1 MSKVIP
7 VRDAVGL
14 VRDGSTVVIGGSGA
28 GHALPQRFIDEL
40 AAVYAE
46 EGRPR
51 DLTTVRVVGI
61 GDFADRGFSQLGLPG
76 LMRRTIGSNIGNEPR
91 LGALVEANEL
101 ESYSFPQGVLSQ
113 LMREIAAG
121 RPGLVTQVGL
131 GTYVDP
137 RQTGG
142 KQNARTT
149 EDLVEVVTLRGRE
162 WLLFHA
168 FPIDVAVI
176 RGTTAD
182 EDGNLTMEGEAVQG
196 EMLAMAMA
204 ARNSGGIVIAQVRQ
218 LAPRGSLRMRDV
230 KVPAALIDHV
240 FVDPDQWQTYITQ
253 DSPYYA
259 GALRRPV
266 TDEPP
271 LPLDVRKI
279 IARRS
284 LLEFPP
290 GAICNLGFGIS
301 QLIGRVAWEE
311 GITDQLVLTVEQ
323 GIFGGVPVAGNEGGA
338 GFNYQA
344 MIDQP
349 YMFDFYDGGGL
360 DIASLSFAEVDA
372 EGNVNVHAFEGRV
385 RGPGGFPNIS
395 AKTGRIN
402 FVGTLTAQGLEIDID
417 DGVRIASEGSLGKF
431 VPAVQGDLVQR
442 PARAR
447 ARPAGPLHHRAGGV
461 RAGRRRPRADRGR
474 AGHRRRARRARA
486 DGLPSAGGR
495 RPARDG
501 PPAVRDRADGPRRRL
516 RGHGMSGLIELEL
529 GTVAHLD
536 APEPAAQPGH
546 ARAARG
552 AVRGAR
558 HARRGGPGR
567 RARGRRDRGAAS
579 GRSRAGS
586 HVGEFEAQR
595 GEAGRA
601 RHELESGVADRLAR
615 LPMPTI
621 AAIEGNALG
630 GGLELALCCDIRIAS
645 DRAKLGL
652 PEVRL
657 AVTPGAGG
665 TQRLPRVVGA
675 ARAKELILTGRV
687 LSAEEAERIG
697 LVSRVVPAGEALA
710 AADAIAAEIAARG
723 PVAVREAKR
732 LIDLATDTDLG
743 DRARRRARRLG
754 PGVRQRRH
762 ARGRGRVLRQAR
774 SGVPRPVRPPQR
786 GHLPHE

>member
-1 MSKVIP
+1 VTAPTTKVIG
-7 VRDAVGL
+7 VREAVGK
-14 VRDGSTVVIGGSGA
+14 VRDGATVVIGGSGA

-40 AAVYAE
+40 AAVYTE

-91 LGALVEANEL
+91 LGALVEDNQL
-101 ESYSFPQGVLSQ
+101 EAYSFPQGVLSQ

-121 RPGLVTQVGL
+121 RPGLVTHVGL

-142 KQNARTT
+142 KQNASTT

-182 EDGNLTMEGEAVQG
+182 EDGNVTMDGEAVQG
-196 EMLAMAMA
+196 EMLSMAMA
-204 ARNSGGIVIAQVRQ
+204 ARNSGGIVIAQVRE
-218 LAPRGSLRMRDV
+218 LAPRGGLRQRDV
-230 KVPAALIDHV
+230 KVPGALVDHIYL
-240 FVDPDQWQTYITQ
+240 DPEQWQTYITR

-259 GALRRPV
+259 GRLRRPV
-266 TDEPP
+266 GEEPP

-311 GITDQLVLTVEQ
+311 RITDRLVLTVEQ

-395 AKTGRIN
+395 ARTPRIN
-402 FVGTLTAQGLEIDID
+402 FVGTLTAQGLELSIDG
-417 DGVRIASEGSLGKF
+417 DGVRVVNEGTLPKF
-431 VPAVQGDLVQR
+431 APRVREVSFNGRLALERGQQVRYVTDRAVFALE
-442 PARAR
+442 
-447 ARPAGPLHHRAGGV
+447 
-461 RAGRRRPRADRGR
+461 
-474 AGHRRRARRARA
+474 A
-486 DGLPSAGGR
+486 DGLVLIEVAPGIDVERDVLGR
-495 RPARDG
+495 MGFRPRI
-501 PPAVRDRADGPRRRL
+501 ADDLRPMDRRL
-516 RGHGMSGLIELEL
+516 YATGPMGL
-529 GTVAHLD
+529 
-536 APEPAAQPGH
+536 AA
-546 ARAARG
+546 
-552 AVRGAR
+552 
-558 HARRGGPGR
+558 
-567 RARGRRDRGAAS
+567 D
-579 GRSRAGS
+579 
-586 HVGEFEAQR
+586 F
-595 GEAGRA
+595 
-601 RHELESGVADRLAR
+601 GVA
-615 LPMPTI
+615 
-621 AAIEGNALG
+621 
-630 GGLELALCCDIRIAS
+630 S
-645 DRAKLGL
+645 
-652 PEVRL
+652 
-657 AVTPGAGG
+657 
-665 TQRLPRVVGA
+665 
-675 ARAKELILTGRV
+675 
-687 LSAEEAERIG
+687 
-697 LVSRVVPAGEALA
+697 
-710 AADAIAAEIAARG
+710 
-723 PVAVREAKR
+723 
-732 LIDLATDTDLG
+732 
-743 DRARRRARRLG
+743 
-754 PGVRQRRH
+754 
-762 ARGRGRVLRQAR
+762 
-774 SGVPRPVRPPQR
+774 
-786 GHLPHE
+786 

>member
-1 MSKVIP
+1 MTRLIS

-14 VRDGSTVVIGGSGA
+14 VRDGATVLIGGSGA

-40 AAVYAE
+40 AEVFTR

-61 GDFADRGFSQLGLPG
+61 GDFAERGFSQLGLPG

-91 LGALVEANEL
+91 LGALVEANQL
-101 ESYSFPQGVLSQ
+101 EAYSFPQGVLSQ
-113 LMREIAAG
+113 LTREIAAG

-149 EDLVEVVTLRGRE
+149 EDLVEVVQLRGRE

-218 LAPRGSLRMRDV
+218 LARRGSLPSRDV
-230 KVPAALIDHV
+230 KVPAALIDYV
-240 FVDPDQWQTYITQ
+240 YVDPDQWQTYITR

-259 GALRRPV
+259 GAIRKPV

-271 LPLDVRKI
+271 PPLDVRKL

-311 GITDQLVLTVEQ
+311 GITDRLVLTVEQ

-395 AKTGRIN
+395 ARTPRIN
-402 FVGTLTAQGLEIDID
+402 FVGTLTAQGLEIEIGN
-417 DGVRIASEGSLGKF
+417 GVRIVHEGSLPKF
-431 VPAVQGDLVQR
+431 VPR
-442 PARAR
+442 
-447 ARPAGPLHHRAGGV
+447 V
-461 RAGRRRPRADRGR
+461 REISF
-474 AGHRRRARRARA
+474 
-486 DGLPSAGGR
+486 SA
-495 RPARDG
+495 A
-501 PPAVRDRADGPRRRL
+501 
-516 RGHGMSGLIELEL
+516 
-529 GTVAHLD
+529 
-536 APEPAAQPGH
+536 
-546 ARAARG
+546 
-552 AVRGAR
+552 
-558 HARRGGPGR
+558 
-567 RARGRRDRGAAS
+567 
-579 GRSRAGS
+579 
-586 HVGEFEAQR
+586 
-595 GEAGRA
+595 
-601 RHELESGVADRLAR
+601 LAR
-615 LPMPTI
+615 ERGQQVRYVTER
-621 AAIEGNALG
+621 AVFALASD
-630 GGLELALCCDIRIAS
+630 GLELIEVAPGVDVERDVLAQMQFRPRVAEQLRTTDARVYAAGPMGIAADFAP
-645 DRAKLGL
+645 DRA
-652 PEVRL
+652 PDM
-657 AVTPGAGG
+657 A
-665 TQRLPRVVGA
+665 
-675 ARAKELILTGRV
+675 
-687 LSAEEAERIG
+687 
-697 LVSRVVPAGEALA
+697 
-710 AADAIAAEIAARG
+710 
-723 PVAVREAKR
+723 
-732 LIDLATDTDLG
+732 
-743 DRARRRARRLG
+743 
-754 PGVRQRRH
+754 GVR
-762 ARGRGRVLRQAR
+762 
-774 SGVPRPVRPPQR
+774 
-786 GHLPHE
+786 

>member
-1 MSKVIP
+1 MSHTMTSVPSKVID

-14 VRDGSTVVIGGSGA
+14 VRDGTTVVIGGSGA

-40 AAVYAE
+40 ATVFVA

-76 LMRRTIGSNIGNEPR
+76 LQRRTIGSNIGNEPR
-91 LGALVEANEL
+91 LGALVEANDIEA
-101 ESYSFPQGVLSQ
+101 YSFPQGVLSQ

-149 EDLVEVVTLRGRE
+149 DDLVDVVTLRDRE

-218 LAPRGSLRMRDV
+218 LATRGSLRMREV
-230 KVPAALIDHV
+230 RVPGALVDHV
-240 FVDPDQWQTYITQ
+240 YVDPDQWQTYITR

-259 GALRRPV
+259 GAMRRPV
-266 TDEPP
+266 RPEPP

-284 LLEFPP
+284 LLEFPR

-311 GITDQLVLTVEQ
+311 GVTDQLVLTVEQ

-344 MIDQP
+344 LIDQP

-372 EGNVNVHAFEGRV
+372 DGNVNVHAFEGRV

-395 AKTGRIN
+395 ARTPRIN
-402 FVGTLTAQGLEIDID
+402 FVGTLTAKGLEVEIEG
-417 DGVRIASEGSLGKF
+417 GVRIVRDGELGKF
-431 VPAVQGDLVQR
+431 VPKVREISFNGTLARERGQRVRYITERAVFALEDDGLVLIEVAPGINVER
-442 PARAR
+442 DVLARM
-447 ARPAGPLHHRAGGV
+447 GF
-461 RAGRRRPRADRGR
+461 RPRVADDLRTMD
-474 AGHRRRARRARA
+474 ARLYATGPMGLAA
-486 DGLPSAGGR
+486 D
-495 RPARDG
+495 
-501 PPAVRDRADGPRRRL
+501 
-516 RGHGMSGLIELEL
+516 
-529 GTVAHLD
+529 
-536 APEPAAQPGH
+536 
-546 ARAARG
+546 
-552 AVRGAR
+552 
-558 HARRGGPGR
+558 
-567 RARGRRDRGAAS
+567 
-579 GRSRAGS
+579 
-586 HVGEFEAQR
+586 FEA
-595 GEAGRA
+595 
-601 RHELESGVADRLAR
+601 S
-615 LPMPTI
+615 T
-621 AAIEGNALG
+621 
-630 GGLELALCCDIRIAS
+630 
-645 DRAKLGL
+645 
-652 PEVRL
+652 
-657 AVTPGAGG
+657 
-665 TQRLPRVVGA
+665 
-675 ARAKELILTGRV
+675 
-687 LSAEEAERIG
+687 
-697 LVSRVVPAGEALA
+697 
-710 AADAIAAEIAARG
+710 
-723 PVAVREAKR
+723 
-732 LIDLATDTDLG
+732 
-743 DRARRRARRLG
+743 
-754 PGVRQRRH
+754 
-762 ARGRGRVLRQAR
+762 
-774 SGVPRPVRPPQR
+774 
-786 GHLPHE
+786 